1 MFQIIV
7 KAVSFNIKEIK
18 INQKI
23 YIINTSMFFFKYL
36 DHLFAPTKLFLMF
49 IHIMRNHIKFDNTLI
64 QCEYFISCEVRRLY
78 QLPMIQ

>member
-23 YIINTSMFFFKYL
+23 YYKYKHVSFKYL
-36 DHLFAPTKLFLMF
+36 DNLFAPTKHFLMF

-64 QCEYFISCEVRRLY
+64 KCEYFISCEVRRLY